1 MGGVTGGVTGG
12 LEKYNYLIISG
23 LAKNTGGLRR
33 NKKIHVLQKK
43 CKHYLEYNFDCW
55 AVIATR

>member
-1 MGGVTGGVTGG
+1 MGGVTGG
-12 LEKYNYLIISG
+12 LEKHNHLIISG

-33 NKKIHVLQKK
+33 NKNIHVLQKK
-43 CKHYLEYNFDCW
+43 CKHYLEYHFDGW